1 MSREPTRTRTVVVG
15 SSHMKSGGRPVTQR
29 LLVTGSRRGA

>member
-1 MSREPTRTRTVVVG
+1 MAHADQIFTHESIPQAC
-15 SSHMKSGGRPVTQR
+15 GRPVTQR